1 LILGEMALS
10 TILATVQDELIGVE
24 AKLSQ
29 VSEQAYEPLA
39 LALQALLD
47 SGGKRLRPALTIL
60 ASRFGSESAEEA
72 VFAAAAGVEMLHTA
86 TLVHDDLID
95 DSRTRRG
102 NPTLNA
108 AWNLGGTVLAGDYIF
123 AQSAAFFA
131 ETRNPRVIS
140 LFAETLKTICDGEL
154 RQIFSHLDWTQP
166 EKEYYSR
173 IYSKTASLFAAS
185 AESGAVLGGAQEAE
199 VSALREYGRC
209 LGMAF
214 QVIDDV
220 LDFTG
225 SEGVMGKPV
234 GSDLRQGILTL
245 PVFYFMQQHP
255 GERERLRSLVEKHAA
270 TGVAEAVD
278 MIRQSDAI
286 GAARDQAR
294 QFMAL
299 AIAALD
305 SLAAVA
311 PRQTLHELADF
322 VCTRHL

>member
-1 LILGEMALS
+1 MALS
-10 TILATVQDELIGVE
+10 AILKPVQDELVRVE
-24 AKLSQ
+24 ARLSQ
-29 VSEQAYEPLA
+29 VSEQAYGPLA
-39 LALQALLD
+39 LALQSLLD

-60 ASRFGSESAEEA
+60 ASRFGAERNEEA
-72 VFAAAAGVEMLHTA
+72 VLAAAAGVEMLHTA

-95 DSRTRRG
+95 DARMRRG

-108 AWNLGGTVLAGDYIF
+108 SWNLGSTVLAGDYIF

-154 RQIFSHLDWTQP
+154 RQIFSHLDWEQP

-185 AESGAVLGGAQEAE
+185 TESGAALGGAPEAD
-199 VSALREYGRC
+199 VDSLREYGRC

-214 QVIDDV
+214 QVIDDI

-245 PVFYFMQQHP
+245 PVFYFMQQRP
-255 GERERLRSLVEKHAA
+255 SERARMRSLVEEDAA
-270 TGVAEAVD
+270 EGVAEAVD
-278 MIRQSDAI
+278 MVCRSSAI
-286 GAARDQAR
+286 VAARDQAR
-294 QFMAL
+294 EFIAL
-299 AIAALD
+299 ARE
-305 SLAAVA
+305 AVGGLPATA
-311 PRQTLHELADF
+311 PRQTLRELADF
-322 VCTRHL
+322 VVTRHL